1 MAGALP
7 YKTIREFLSRSNI
20 SPSTGSQP
28 PRLGAVSQVEATT
41 RPGAIS
47 QVEHGVRRRGRCSLI
62 SAANTKRAFSKG
74 VLPEIGRFSSTR
86 EEFAKRRRGRLITR
100 MPPTWPFSY
109 APFATASCKGGET
122 PSEGLPLMKT
132 ARFLAGWGVFSAIRQ
147 ERAER
152 QGLVPRGQAKC
163 AEAKSPIPWSWR
175 RAPRAVP
182 QRSEDCLS
190 TGYAATTRG
199 VLANRSHPTTRGAPA
214 GRSYPTLGGAAAG

>member
-1 MAGALP
+1 MVGALP

-20 SPSTGSQP
+20 IPSAHPQP
-28 PRLGAVSQVEATT
+28 RALVAAACPARSSAAQRGLF
-41 RPGAIS
+41 
-47 QVEHGVRRRGRCSLI
+47 EHGACRRGRCSLI

-86 EEFAKRRRGRLITR
+86 EEFARRRRVRLITR

-109 APFATASCKGGET
+109 ASFATASCEGGKT
-122 PSEGLPLMKT
+122 PSEGLLLMKT

-147 ERAER
+147 KRTER

-163 AEAKSPIPWSWR
+163 AEAKSPSPWAWR

-214 GRSYPTLGGAAAG
+214 GRSYPTLGGAVAG